1 MSALPPGS
9 PNGQGPTPP
18 TSAAPL
24 RKRKPVG
31 NPLVPRQKPKP
42 RPAGVHAPGTP
53 MHANSKNTAAPT
65 KVAPEKM
72 VQPRG
77 IPTMAQIEAAR
88 ANFGGWSTPAPPG
101 CEELPLILSKK
112 GSKEGQRHH
121 VMRLA
126 PPQKDKKTQ
135 GLDPSDQNDFV
146 RPVTLHRRDPRQPPP
161 GREVKEEIVEPTSE
175 QTEESEKLAQLKAER
190 EAQREH
196 DNAMKAPVMKDTA
209 PKKNPKETKQK
220 KPGTQVHYGARTE
233 KQKKENEIRYEE
245 ALPWHLEDADGKH
258 VWTGQYE
265 APLSDAKLAL
275 AVQNGV
281 CRMIPL
287 EKWYKFVSKRA
298 NVNALSIEEAEK
310 VMSKKAPVSRWAMRD
325 AQREK
330 SEQAM
335 VESRRIV
342 NGGPNVK
349 QESATFR
356 SVSRREVQ
364 DHNELDVSGDEFQ
377 DDDETAGFEP
387 DRDEDAKDSK
397 DRVRREQLGANLFG
411 DADEREVD
419 NEEAK
424 EKKEELE
431 RKLLGKD
438 LKKALKKRD
447 KQFQYDSD
455 DSERE
460 RDPFA
465 SSSYAYTLDQSDSD
479 SDSDDDEAKKED
491 DKDAKDKDKEKEKD
505 KSGAYK
511 GSDTVHAKKVAA
523 ESGKKGKSLKRA
535 GSPGVSDSSGTE
547 STRKKKAKTGPSTA
561 SLTGSR
567 SSTPLMVGNPSHLSG
582 STSDGEATGGDMSD
596 GAGGI
601 KKKKKAGGNQLSIGT
616 HSKGTPTGS
625 RAGSPNPPSAT
636 SPMEPVTGA
645 DIIEHIPPQ
654 GISIAQL
661 LRKFDRRVGDKP
673 GQMARNLWIKLVK
686 ENTKYDSKTKLLS
699 RKV

>member
-1 MSALPPGS
+1 MSALPPGG

-18 TSAAPL
+18 MGVAPL

-53 MHANSKNTAAPT
+53 MHANSKNSATPA

-88 ANFGGWSTPAPPG
+88 SNFGGWSTPAPPG
-101 CEELPLILSKK
+101 CEEFSLVLSKK
-112 GSKEGQRHH
+112 GSKEGQRRH

-126 PPQKDKKTQ
+126 PPHQKLKDQ
-135 GLDPSDQNDFV
+135 GGGLDPSNQNDFV

-161 GREVKEEIVEPTSE
+161 GREVKEEVVEFTSE

-190 EAQREH
+190 DAQRAV
-196 DNAMKAPVMKDTA
+196 DDAMKAPVMRDTA
-209 PKKNPKETKQK
+209 PKKNPKENKQK

-258 VWTGQYE
+258 VWVGQYE
-265 APLSDAKLAL
+265 APLSDAKFAL
-275 AVQNGV
+275 VMQNGV
-281 CRMIPL
+281 CQMIPL

-325 AQREK
+325 AQRER

-387 DRDEDAKDSK
+387 DRDEDVKDSK

-438 LKKALKKRD
+438 LKKALKRRD

-465 SSSYAYTLDQSDSD
+465 SSSDSD
-479 SDSDDDEAKKED
+479 SDSDDDDVKKEE
-491 DKDAKDKDKEKEKD
+491 DKDGKDKDGKDKDK
-505 KSGAYK
+505 YK
-511 GSDTVHAKKVAA
+511 GSDTVHAKKVAV

-547 STRKKKAKTGPSTA
+547 STRKKKVKTGPSSS

-567 SSTPLMVGNPSHLSG
+567 SGTPLMVGNPSHLSG

-601 KKKKKAGGNQLSIGT
+601 KKKKKTQLSIGT
-616 HSKGTPTGS
+616 NSKGTPTGS

>member
-1 MSALPPGS
+1 MSALPPGG

-18 TSAAPL
+18 TGAAPL

-53 MHANSKNTAAPT
+53 MHANSKTTATPA

-88 ANFGGWSTPAPPG
+88 VQFGGWSTPAPPG
-101 CEELPLILSKK
+101 CEEFSLVLSKK
-112 GSKEGQRHH
+112 GSKEGQRRH

-126 PPQKDKKTQ
+126 PPQKNQKNQ
-135 GLDPSDQNDFV
+135 GLDPSNQNDFV

-190 EAQREH
+190 DAQRAH
-196 DNAMKAPVMKDTA
+196 DDAMKAP
-209 PKKNPKETKQK
+209 K

-258 VWTGQYE
+258 VWVGQYE
-265 APLSDAKLAL
+265 APLSDAKFAL
-275 AVQNGV
+275 VMQNGV
-281 CRMIPL
+281 CQMVPL

-325 AQREK
+325 AQRER

-438 LKKALKKRD
+438 LKKALKRRD

-465 SSSYAYTLDQSDSD
+465 SSSDSD
-479 SDSDDDEAKKED
+479 TDSDDDAKKED
-491 DKDAKDKDKEKEKD
+491 DKDGKDKDKEKEKEKD
-505 KSGAYK
+505 KSGSYK
-511 GSDTVHAKKVAA
+511 GSDTVHAKKAA
-523 ESGKKGKSLKRA
+523 VESGKKGKSLKRA

-561 SLTGSR
+561 SLAGSR

-596 GAGGI
+596 GAGG
-601 KKKKKAGGNQLSIGT
+601 
-616 HSKGTPTGS
+616 S

-645 DIIEHIPPQ
+645 DIIEQIPPQ
-654 GISIAQL
+654 GITIAQL

>member
-1 MSALPPGS
+1 MGNVQLPPTGA
-9 PNGQGPTPP
+9 P
-18 TSAAPL
+18 PL
-24 RKRKPVG
+24 RKRKPAG
-31 NPLVPRQKPKP
+31 NPLVPRQKPKA

-53 MHANSKNTAAPT
+53 MHANSKNTIASSKP
-65 KVAPEKM
+65 APEKM

-77 IPTMAQIEAAR
+77 IPTMAQIEVAR
-88 ANFGGWSTPAPPG
+88 SNFGGWSTPAPLG
-101 CEELPLILSKK
+101 CEEGPLILSKK
-112 GSKEGQRHH
+112 GLKEGLRRHI
-121 VMRLA
+121 MRLA
-126 PPQKDKKTQ
+126 PPQSKDKKKNQ
-135 GLDPSDQNDFV
+135 GLDPSNQDDFV

-161 GREVKEEIVEPTSE
+161 GREVKEEIVEVSSE
-175 QTEESEKLAQLKAER
+175 QTEESEKLAQQKAER
-190 EAQREH
+190 DAQRAH
-196 DNAMKAPVMKDTA
+196 DDAMKAPVVRDTA
-209 PKKNPKETKQK
+209 PKKNPKESKQK

-258 VWTGQYE
+258 VWVGQYE
-265 APLSDAKLAL
+265 APLSDAKVAL
-275 AVQNGV
+275 VVQNGTFQ
-281 CRMIPL
+281 MIPL

-325 AQREK
+325 AQRER

-419 NEEAK
+419 SELAK

-438 LKKALKKRD
+438 LKKALKRRD

-465 SSSYAYTLDQSDSD
+465 SSSDSD
-479 SDSDDDEAKKED
+479 SDSDDDDVKKED
-491 DKDAKDKDKEKEKD
+491 DKDGKDKDKEKEKEKD
-505 KSGAYK
+505 KSGASK
-511 GSDTVHAKKVAA
+511 GGDAVHAKKAA
-523 ESGKKGKSLKRA
+523 VDSGKKGKSLKRA

-547 STRKKKAKTGPSTA
+547 STRKKKAKTGPSSS

-567 SSTPLMVGNPSHLSG
+567 SSTPLMVGNPSHLTG

-601 KKKKKAGGNQLSIGT
+601 KKKKKAGNSSQLSIGT
-616 HSKGTPTGS
+616 HPKGTPTGS

-645 DIIEHIPPQ
+645 DIIEQIPPQ

-661 LRKFDRRVGDKP
+661 LRKFDKRVGDKP
-673 GQMARNLWIKLVK
+673 GQMPRNLWIKLVK
-686 ENTKYDSKTKLLS
+686 ENTKYDSQSKLLT
-699 RKV
+699 RRA

>member
-1 MSALPPGS
+1 MSALPPGG

-18 TSAAPL
+18 TGAAPL
-24 RKRKPVG
+24 RKRKPAG

-53 MHANSKNTAAPT
+53 MHANSKTTAAPA

-88 ANFGGWSTPAPPG
+88 VQFGGWSTPAAPG
-101 CEELPLILSKK
+101 CEEFSLVLSKK
-112 GSKEGQRHH
+112 GTKEGQRRH

-126 PPQKDKKTQ
+126 PPQKNQKNQ
-135 GLDPSDQNDFV
+135 GLDPSNQNDFV

-161 GREVKEEIVEPTSE
+161 GREVKEEVVEPTPE

-190 EAQREH
+190 DAQRAH
-196 DNAMKAPVMKDTA
+196 DDAMKAPVMKDTA
-209 PKKNPKETKQK
+209 PKKNPKESKQQK

-258 VWTGQYE
+258 VWVGQYE
-265 APLSDAKLAL
+265 APLSDAKFAL
-275 AVQNGV
+275 VMQNGACQMV
-281 CRMIPL
+281 PL

-325 AQREK
+325 AQRER

-438 LKKALKKRD
+438 LKKALKRRD

-465 SSSYAYTLDQSDSD
+465 SSSDSD
-479 SDSDDDEAKKED
+479 TDSDDDDAKKED
-491 DKDAKDKDKEKEKD
+491 DKDGKDKDKDKEKEKD
-505 KSGAYK
+505 KNYK
-511 GSDTVHAKKVAA
+511 GSDTVHAKKAA
-523 ESGKKGKSLKRA
+523 VESGKKGKSLKRA

-561 SLTGSR
+561 SLAGSR

-601 KKKKKAGGNQLSIGT
+601 KKKKKANQLSIGT
-616 HSKGTPTGS
+616 HPKGTPTGS

-636 SPMEPVTGA
+636 SPMEP
-645 DIIEHIPPQ
+645 
-654 GISIAQL
+654 
-661 LRKFDRRVGDKP
+661 FDRRVGDKP

>member
-1 MSALPPGS
+1 
-9 PNGQGPTPP
+9 
-18 TSAAPL
+18 
-24 RKRKPVG
+24 
-31 NPLVPRQKPKP
+31 
-42 RPAGVHAPGTP
+42 
-53 MHANSKNTAAPT
+53 
-65 KVAPEKM
+65 
-72 VQPRG
+72 
-77 IPTMAQIEAAR
+77 MAQIEVAR
-88 ANFGGWSTPAPPG
+88 NNFGGWSTPAPPG
-101 CEELPLILSKK
+101 CEEAPLILSKK
-112 GSKEGQRHH
+112 GLKEGLRRH

-126 PPQKDKKTQ
+126 PPNMRDKKNQQ
-135 GLDPSDQNDFV
+135 GLDPSNQDDFV

-161 GREVKEEIVEPTSE
+161 GREVKEEIVEPSSE
-175 QTEESEKLAQLKAER
+175 QTEESEKIAQLKAER
-190 EAQREH
+190 DAQRAH
-196 DNAMKAPVMKDTA
+196 DDAMKAPVIKDTA
-209 PKKNPKETKQK
+209 PKKNPKENKQK

-258 VWTGQYE
+258 VWVGQYE
-265 APLSDAKLAL
+265 APLSDAKVAL
-275 AVQNGV
+275 VVQNGTFQ
-281 CRMIPL
+281 MIPL

-325 AQREK
+325 AQREQ
-330 SEQAM
+330 SEKAM

-419 NEEAK
+419 SELAK
-424 EKKEELE
+424 EQKEELE

-438 LKKALKKRD
+438 LKKALKRRD

-465 SSSYAYTLDQSDSD
+465 SSSDSD
-479 SDSDDDEAKKED
+479 SDSDDDDAKKDD
-491 DKDAKDKDKEKEKD
+491 DKDGKDKDKEKEKD
-505 KSGAYK
+505 KSGASK
-511 GSDTVHAKKVAA
+511 GSDTGHGKKAVV

-535 GSPGVSDSSGTE
+535 GSPGVSDSSGTDF
-547 STRKKKAKTGPSTA
+547 TYRQPQ
-561 SLTGSR
+561 LY
-567 SSTPLMVGNPSHLSG
+567 PLMVGNPSHLTG

-601 KKKKKAGGNQLSIGT
+601 KKKKKKNQLSIGT
-616 HSKGTPTGS
+616 HPKGTPTGS

-645 DIIEHIPPQ
+645 DIIEQIPPQ
-654 GISIAQL
+654 GISITHL
-661 LRKFDRRVGDKP
+661 LHKFNKRVGEKP
-673 GQMARNLWIKLVK
+673 GQMPRNLWIKLVK
-686 ENTKYDSKTKLLS
+686 ENTKYDSQSKLLT
-699 RKV
+699 RRA